1 MLNTHAAGDAASL
14 LSKDVTVRAAS
25 MRAAYSTG
33 CSRRSDG
40 SRGGSTMVITP
51 MQRPARIASYAPVQP
66 VADRQLTTQSQSK
79 AAGPLTPDAV
89 EKVGLEV
96 GARL

>member
-1 MLNTHAAGDAASL
+1 
-14 LSKDVTVRAAS
+14 
-25 MRAAYSTG
+25 
-33 CSRRSDG
+33 
-40 SRGGSTMVITP
+40 MVITP

-89 EKVGLEV
+89 EKVGLAV
-96 GARL
+96 AVRL